1 MLCLAKKSQTD
12 DGTDAIKQL
21 SVITTE
27 KWLLAGQQDR
37 ETRWAASGA
46 TSDVQLTSRCAS
58 LFEEGRACICL
69 QLAQHTSSSSLVQRD
84 HLLPMEEGA
93 KPLLLAERAIT

>member
-1 MLCLAKKSQTD
+1 MLCLAKKSETD
-12 DGTDAIKQL
+12 DGTGAIKQL

-58 LFEEGRACICL
+58 LF
-69 QLAQHTSSSSLVQRD
+69 
-84 HLLPMEEGA
+84 
-93 KPLLLAERAIT
+93 